1 MSQIAL
7 WHENTFKILS
17 ISTLFLELTVKSP
30 HSRHLSPMD
39 FFLRNWWNDAQI
51 PITKTCINCKWWLY
65 FSFIISE
72 LNIFIFFR
80 HYNLLFDISFKAVF
94 NFNISSILKTGKQK
108 CQKCF
113 FFMIMHECI
122 EIFYKNF
129 FYKNFLYDVSFLFL
143 VLIINQ
149 NVFFLTFFWYINWMF
164 SLIFITKNTKADGI
178 LFFNFVNV
186 SNFDWKFHVI
196 KIKLFGKIYVSFC
209 NSSWLMTCKI

>member
-1 MSQIAL
+1 
-7 WHENTFKILS
+7 
-17 ISTLFLELTVKSP
+17 
-30 HSRHLSPMD
+30 
-39 FFLRNWWNDAQI
+39 
-51 PITKTCINCKWWLY
+51 
-65 FSFIISE
+65 
-72 LNIFIFFR
+72 
-80 HYNLLFDISFKAVF
+80 
-94 NFNISSILKTGKQK
+94 
-108 CQKCF
+108 
-113 FFMIMHECI
+113 MHECI

-143 VLIINQ
+143 VLNQ

-209 NSSWLMTCKI
+209 NSSWLMTCKIYVSDEIELELCNLEFWQVKKLLWKPYKSDYI